1 MTWGWGI
8 KFFQGEKRVKLLLH
22 RSWKTLPHSI
32 YYRYIFSIYK
42 LQLKVSRQSLKA
54 ILAVT

>member
-1 MTWGWGI
+1 MSN
-8 KFFQGEKRVKLLLH
+8 F
-22 RSWKTLPHSI
+22 
-32 YYRYIFSIYK
+32 YYIDHGKHYLIVYITDTFFSIYK